1 MTTTSE
7 EATTATTST
16 SATTSTTT
24 TATTAEIP
32 VKEAVT
38 QRIRDLQMPWNRFL
52 QATAEPAGA
61 ARVLNPWHPQEF
73 LAECVGTV
81 PESGGMKTFVF
92 RRVDGA
98 PLAFRPGQYLNI
110 AFPVD
115 GPDADPVDRSYSIS
129 SAPTQPWTFDI
140 TVKREEGGR
149 VSGWVH
155 DNVRP
160 GTVLEMLGPVGAF
173 HLPDAERRP
182 RYLLLAAGSGITP
195 LMSMIRTIHSLPG
208 YADIVMLY
216 HGARPGTFAFSR
228 ELEYLASIDSR
239 ITVYYSLGDRSVE
252 GTWEGMVGRLTASMI
267 EDVAP
272 DANGRHVYACGPE
285 GYLDV
290 ATALLGEV
298 GVDDTAIHV
307 EYFSG
312 DRQVRLEYKEEV
324 ALAGELAEEYAE
336 AVQDYHEAQTAA
348 LDVFVPTPDAVADS
362 ADVPDAAADAGE
374 VPEDLA
380 GSEDGPDGLAEATT
394 GVDAEVPSPGP
405 VQQDD
410 TPAEAV
416 ATSRATGASAAAG
429 TPRAAD
435 TSGAVIGSDAETPS
449 AAAGPGGPDA
459 SGGQADASGAAA
471 DFDTVG
477 DGPLTMTFVRSRLN
491 VRIGPD
497 DEILT
502 VAQRAGIRIGANCQ
516 EGMCGS
522 CKSVKL
528 SGEVD
533 MNHQGGIRQREI
545 DAGKFLPC
553 CSTATTDLVIDA

>member
-1 MTTTSE
+1 MSRSS
-7 EATTATTST
+7 TATRD
-16 SATTSTTT
+16 APQVP
-24 TATTAEIP
+24 TASDDSNGPNDQDAQRTE
-32 VKEAVT
+32 
-38 QRIRDLQMPWNRFL
+38 RIRDLRMPWNRVL
-52 QATAEPAGA
+52 QATAEEAGA
-61 ARVLNPWHPQEF
+61 ARALNPWHPQEF
-73 LAECVGTV
+73 QAECVGTV

-140 TVKREEGGR
+140 TVKREDGGR

-155 DNVRP
+155 DTVHP
-160 GTVLEMLGPVGAF
+160 GTVLDMLGPVGAF

-195 LMSMIRTIHSLPG
+195 VMSMIRTIHSLPG

-216 HGARPGTFAFSR
+216 HGAKPGTFAFSR
-228 ELEYLASIDSR
+228 ELEYLASVDSR
-239 ITVYYSLGDRSVE
+239 ITVHYSLGDRSVD
-252 GTWEGMVGRLTASMI
+252 GTWEGMVGRLTESMI
-267 EDVAP
+267 DDVAP

-290 ATALLGEV
+290 AADLLVKV

-336 AVQDYHEAQTAA
+336 AVQDLHEAQTAA
-348 LDVFVPTPDAVADS
+348 LSVFVPNPDAEAR
-362 ADVPDAAADAGE
+362 E
-374 VPEDLA
+374 T
-380 GSEDGPDGLAEATT
+380 AEQATT
-394 GVDAEVPSPGP
+394 GAVPDEGT
-405 VQQDD
+405 VEEQ
-410 TPAEAV
+410 
-416 ATSRATGASAAAG
+416 ATGASAAVGVGSEAG
-429 TPRAAD
+429 GTESTPD
-435 TSGAVIGSDAETPS
+435 TAGSTASTDGSS
-449 AAAGPGGPDA
+449 AASSPDPAG
-459 SGGQADASGAAA
+459 
-471 DFDTVG
+471 FETVG
-477 DGPLTMTFVRSRLN
+477 TGSLTMSFVRSRLN
-491 VRIGPD
+491 VRINSD
-497 DEILT
+497 EEILP
-502 VAQRAGIRIGANCQ
+502 VAKQAGIRIGANCQ

-528 SGEVD
+528 SGEVE

-553 CSTATTDLVIDA
+553 CSTATTDLIVDA

>member
-1 MTTTSE
+1 MTTTTE

-16 SATTSTTT
+16 SATTST
-24 TATTAEIP
+24 TTAEIP

-61 ARVLNPWHPQEF
+61 ARALNPWHPQEF

-115 GPDADPVDRSYSIS
+115 GPAAPPVDRSYPPS
-129 SAPTQPWTFDI
+129 SAPTQPWTFH
-140 TVKREEGGR
+140 TPVRGAAGGG

-348 LDVFVPTPDAVADS
+348 LDVFVPTPDAVADA
-362 ADVPDAAADAGE
+362 ADVPDAAADASEVPDAAADAGE

-394 GVDAEVPSPGP
+394 GVDAEVPSPGSEL
-405 VQQDD
+405 QDD

-429 TPRAAD
+429 T
-435 TSGAVIGSDAETPS
+435 SGVAGSDAETPS
-449 AAAGPGGPDA
+449 AAAG
-459 SGGQADASGAAA
+459 STGQADASGGAT

-497 DEILT
+497 EEILT

>member
-1 MTTTSE
+1 MTLPAETQ
-7 EATTATTST
+7 EAATAQD
-16 SATTSTTT
+16 
-24 TATTAEIP
+24 AEAPETHDAESPDSHGAEAP
-32 VKEAVT
+32 VASPAEVPVAE
-38 QRIRDLQMPWNRFL
+38 RIRDLRMPWNRLL
-52 QATAEPAGA
+52 QASAEQAGA
-61 ARVLNPWHPQEF
+61 ARALNPWHPQEF
-73 LAECVGTV
+73 QAECVGTV

-115 GPDADPVDRSYSIS
+115 GPDADPVDRSYSLS

-140 TVKREEGGR
+140 TVKREDAGR

-155 DNVRP
+155 DTVRP
-160 GTVLEMLGPVGAF
+160 GTVLDMLGPVGAF

-228 ELEYLASIDSR
+228 ELEYLASVDSR
-239 ITVYYSLGDRSVE
+239 IAVYYSLGDRSVD

-267 EDVAP
+267 DDVAP
-272 DANGRHVYACGPE
+272 DANGRHVYACGPA

-290 ATALLGEV
+290 AADLLATV

-312 DRQVRLEYKEEV
+312 DRRVRLEYKEEV

-336 AVQDYHEAQTAA
+336 AVQDYHESQAVA
-348 LDVFVPTPDAVADS
+348 LDVFVPSPDAGAESTQPADPHAVPAS
-362 ADVPDAAADAGE
+362 GAPAEAGTDAHAAAGASCAVDTDAAGTVEPDAAGTE
-374 VPEDLA
+374 
-380 GSEDGPDGLAEATT
+380 G
-394 GVDAEVPSPGP
+394 PGP
-405 VQQDD
+405 ADD
-410 TPAEAV
+410 GAV
-416 ATSRATGASAAAG
+416 GTGA
-429 TPRAAD
+429 
-435 TSGAVIGSDAETPS
+435 
-449 AAAGPGGPDA
+449 
-459 SGGQADASGAAA
+459 
-471 DFDTVG
+471 
-477 DGPLTMTFVRSRLN
+477 LTMSFVRSGLD
-491 VRIGPD
+491 VRIDPD
-497 DEILT
+497 EEILP
-502 VAQRAGIRIGANCQ
+502 VAHRAGVRIAANCQ

-528 SGEVD
+528 SGEVE

>member
-1 MTTTSE
+1 MSTSS
-7 EATTATTST
+7 TATRDAQQAPTASEGAHG
-16 SATTSTTT
+16 SNEHVPDGQDAQAT
-24 TATTAEIP
+24 E
-32 VKEAVT
+32 
-38 QRIRDLQMPWNRFL
+38 RIRDLQMPWNRVL
-52 QATAEPAGA
+52 QATAEEAGA
-61 ARVLNPWHPQEF
+61 ARALNPWHPQEF
-73 LAECVGTV
+73 QAECVGTV

-155 DNVRP
+155 DTVHP
-160 GTVLEMLGPVGAF
+160 GTVLDMLGPVGAF

-195 LMSMIRTIHSLPG
+195 IMSMIRTIHSLPG

-216 HGARPGTFAFSR
+216 HGAKPGTFAFSR
-228 ELEYLASIDSR
+228 ELEYLASVDSR
-239 ITVYYSLGDRSVE
+239 ITVYYSLGDRSVD

-267 EDVAP
+267 DDVAP

-290 ATALLGEV
+290 AADLLV
-298 GVDDTAIHV
+298 KLGVDETAIHV

-336 AVQDYHEAQTAA
+336 AVQDFHEAQTSA
-348 LDVFVPTPDAVADS
+348 LNVFVSNPDAEARETDTADGSTGSRNTTEAAETPAPPEKVESS
-362 ADVPDAAADAGE
+362 AAPMDAAAGSAGTTGTDTD
-374 VPEDLA
+374 PA
-380 GSEDGPDGLAEATT
+380 ASGPD
-394 GVDAEVPSPGP
+394 P
-405 VQQDD
+405 
-410 TPAEAV
+410 
-416 ATSRATGASAAAG
+416 
-429 TPRAAD
+429 
-435 TSGAVIGSDAETPS
+435 
-449 AAAGPGGPDA
+449 
-459 SGGQADASGAAA
+459 A
-471 DFDTVG
+471 DFETVG
-477 DGPLTMTFVRSRLN
+477 TGSLTISFVRSRLN
-491 VRIGPD
+491 VRID
-497 DEILT
+497 AEEEILP
-502 VAQRAGIRIGANCQ
+502 VAKQAGIRIGANCQ

-528 SGEVD
+528 SGEVE

-553 CSTATTDLVIDA
+553 CSTATTDLIIDA